1 MSIVERVR
9 TAVEPLLATQGL
21 TVYDIEH
28 TGSVLRILV
37 DAPRPEGHASVDLDA
52 IAHATRTISVTLD
65 EQDPIPG
72 KYTLEVSSPGLERP
86 LRTPAHFEGA
96 VGSTVSVKTVPNYD
110 GERRLK
116 GVLAVAGDDG
126 ITVDDVHVAYD
137 DIDKARTVF
146 EWGPAPKP
154 GKKQAAKTN
163 TKAKAGRRA

>member
-9 TAVEPLLATQGL
+9 AAVEPLLATQSL

-28 TGSVLRILV
+28 AGSVLRILV
-37 DAPRPEGHASVDLDA
+37 DAPGGVDLDA
-52 IAHATRTISVTLD
+52 IAHATRLISVTLD

-96 VGSTVSVKTVPNYD
+96 IGSTISVKTVPTYD

-116 GVLAVAGDDG
+116 GVLTAADDRG
-126 ITVDDVHVAYD
+126 ITVDDLRIAYD
-137 DIDKARTVF
+137 DIDKARTMF

-154 GKKQAAKTN
+154 GKQQAADK
-163 TKAKAGRRA
+163 KAKAKAHQ